1 MRPLAIVGGLLLLL
15 FVLWDAFETVV
26 LPRRV
31 SRRFRLTRAFYRLT
45 WIPWRAIARRWKP
58 GNPRENFLSVY
69 GPLSLLLLLALWAT
83 GLIFGFAF
91 LQWGLGTRLQTPFGL
106 QGFAADLYYSG
117 TTLFTIGL
125 GDVSPTAGAGRF
137 LTVVEGGTGF
147 GFLALVIGY
156 LPTMYDAFSRREVNI
171 SLLDARAGSP
181 PTAAELLRR
190 HSFSGAEHELSA
202 LLSEWERWSAELLE
216 SHISYTLLCYFR
228 SQHTNQSWIGALT
241 SILDASALLIAGVRG
256 HEARQA
262 QLTFAMA
269 RHALV
274 DLSQIFSL
282 EPKRNMPDRLP
293 RESYDHLYQMLCG
306 SGVRVCRDDQSYGRL
321 REMRALY
328 EPYAESLSAYLR
340 VPLPPWIASHP
351 HKDNWQAVAKLR
363 ARADAANPASS
374 ADGTVPGA
382 AQSIARFV
390 DEHHEF

>member
-190 HSFSGAEHELSA
+190 HAEGDGRQA
-202 LLSEWERWSAELLE
+202 LDVLLIEWERWSAELLE
-216 SHISYTLLCYFR
+216 THLSFPVVAYYR
-228 SQHTNQSWIGALT
+228 SQHDNQSWVAALAT
-241 SILDASALLIAGVRG
+241 VLDVCALVIAGLDKAPMRS
-256 HEARQA
+256 AR
-262 QLTFAMA
+262 LTYAMA
-269 RHALV
+269 RHAVV
-274 DLSQIFSL
+274 DLSRLFQQPPRAIT
-282 EPKRNMPDRLP
+282 PDRLP
-293 RESYDHLYQMLCG
+293 PAELDNLRKALATAGYSVPKGQLFDDRLNHLRQM
-306 SGVRVCRDDQSYGRL
+306 
-321 REMRALY
+321 Y
-328 EPYAESLSAYLR
+328 EPYLNALGQFLLM
-340 VPLPPWIASHP
+340 PLPDWLPRSSA
-351 HKDNWQAVAKLR
+351 KDNWERTA
-363 ARADAANPASS
+363 
-374 ADGTVPGA
+374 
-382 AQSIARFV
+382 
-390 DEHHEF
+390 